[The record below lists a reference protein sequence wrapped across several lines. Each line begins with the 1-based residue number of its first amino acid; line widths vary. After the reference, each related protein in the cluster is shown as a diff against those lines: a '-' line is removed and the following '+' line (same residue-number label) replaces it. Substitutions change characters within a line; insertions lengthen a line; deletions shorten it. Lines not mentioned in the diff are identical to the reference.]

1 MRKVPQTPRG
11 PNEAQPRGWTD
22 NDLRRAGG
30 QIRGREVIVGRDDV
44 NNLQVTADDLSHQ
57 AKGGLNIRHRR
68 RDEDHGARE
77 CGHAASGVRSACEG
91 LQHRSDHAAV
101 FRPPGGVTLP
111 SMQRLRWIAAGL
123 AMIVAIFCSKILSDQ
138 FTLLSQWELKNRSY
152 ARSHFTATSIRHGI
166 LPALGNSS
174 AFRD

>member
-1 MRKVPQTPRG
+1 
-11 PNEAQPRGWTD
+11 
-22 NDLRRAGG
+22 
-30 QIRGREVIVGRDDV
+30 
-44 NNLQVTADDLSHQ
+44 
-57 AKGGLNIRHRR
+57 
-68 RDEDHGARE
+68 
-77 CGHAASGVRSACEG
+77 
-91 LQHRSDHAAV
+91 
-101 FRPPGGVTLP
+101 
-111 SMQRLRWIAAGL
+111 MQRLRWIAAGL